1 MTATPPDVSTIDR
14 EYVGEP
20 HTLRWVRRD
29 VVDWLNEVRADR
41 ETTERAALIAS
52 ELATNAVQVA
62 PGVLYQLRARAM
74 TRTTAAIAIRSR
86 SAGAVPP
93 PRASW
98 RPVDELAI
106 RGRGLSI
113 VQALSD
119 EVTVETDGDD
129 VVVTASFRIVS
140 AR

>member
-1 MTATPPDVSTIDR
+1 MNATPPDLSTMDR
-14 EYVGEP
+14 EYAGEY
-20 HTLRWVRRD
+20 HTLRRARRD
-29 VVDWLNEVRADR
+29 VVDWLNEVGADR
-41 ETTERAALIAS
+41 ETTERASLIAS
-52 ELATNAVQVA
+52 ELATNAIQVA

-74 TRTTAAIAIRSR
+74 TRNTAAIAIRSR

-113 VQALSD
+113 VEALSD

-129 VVVTASFRIVS
+129 VIVTAWFRIVS
-140 AR
+140 TR